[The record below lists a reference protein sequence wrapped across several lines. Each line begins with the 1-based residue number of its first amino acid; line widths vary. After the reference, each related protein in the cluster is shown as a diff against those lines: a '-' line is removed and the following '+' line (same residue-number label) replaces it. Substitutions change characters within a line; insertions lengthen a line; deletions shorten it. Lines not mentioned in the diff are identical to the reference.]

1 MPAIAS
7 LLLTFALGS
16 TNLLP
21 TSAPD
26 GAKMPLMFALGGANS
41 DCAASYQTHL
51 RTDMDLSVDAFD
63 QTEGQGFRALARAG
77 CYREAGDLIEAWMKR
92 RDAVPSNVHW
102 HLAQMRAH
110 HDDRPAAIAAARRSL
125 QPAEAPDATFKWND
139 YALATIAFLER
150 DRTAFDRHRDALAAA
165 ASLHAGNALN
175 LKLIDMLGRHFEL
188 DYLQAQRADRNPGT

>member
-16 TNLLP
+16 AQLP
-21 TSAPD
+21 MVSA
-26 GAKMPLMFALGGANS
+26 LNGANS

-51 RTDMDLSVDAFD
+51 RTDMDLSPDAFD
-63 QTEGQGFRALARAG
+63 QTEGQGFRALARTG
-77 CYREAGDLIEAWMKR
+77 CYREAGDLIEAWMRR
-92 RDAVPSNVHW
+92 RDGVPSNVHW

-125 QPAEAPDATFKWND
+125 RPDEAPSAAFKWND

-150 DRTAFDRHRDALAAA
+150 DRAAFDRHRNALAAA
-165 ASLHAGNALN
+165 ASLHTGNTLN
-175 LKLIDMLGRHFEL
+175 LKLIDLLGRHFEL
-188 DYLQAQRADRNPGT
+188 DYLQAQQADRELRP

>member
-16 TNLLP
+16 ASMLP
-21 TSAPD
+21 PSGPD
-26 GAKMPLMFALGGANS
+26 GANS

-63 QTEGQGFRALARAG
+63 QTEGQGFRALARSG

-92 RDAVPSNVHW
+92 REVVPSHVHW

-110 HDDRPAAIAAARRSL
+110 HDDRPAAITAARRSL
-125 QPAEAPDATFKWND
+125 RPVEAPDEPFKWND

-150 DRTAFDRHRDALAAA
+150 DRAAFDRHRNALAAA

-175 LKLIDMLGRHFEL
+175 LKLIDLLGRHFEL
-188 DYLQAQRADRNPGT
+188 DYLQAQQADREPRA